1 MRGSVGIMLLA
12 GVSVAGVAALWL
24 PPVTAPVAATSAA
37 PGLARGTYLPDAGR
51 KFPTRVLWGD
61 EHLHTGWSGDAS
73 LGGTTLTPED
83 AVRFARGETVKSSS
97 GEDARLDVPLD
108 WLAVTD
114 HSDGYGT
121 ASELRA
127 GNPEML
133 ADPTAKRWAAM
144 TAAGGAQARAAQLE
158 AIKAQADGTL
168 PKIMMD
174 PKWMKQAWA
183 KSIAIMDRYNEP
195 GRFTA
200 LIGYEWTSNAENG
213 DNLHRNLI
221 FRDGADKAGQVR
233 PLTTFETENPSGL
246 WKWMAG
252 YEEKTGGQILAI
264 PHNGNL
270 SNGRMFEDQQYR
282 GQPITRE
289 WAEMRARWEPL
300 YEYYQFKGASE
311 AHPSL
316 SPTDEFANFEIW
328 DTANLTGK
336 TKQPGMVAGEYA
348 RAGLERGL
356 VIGARVGANPF
367 KFGAAGGTDSHT
379 ALSTA
384 VESNYWAK
392 GAPAADTWNAVHR
405 KEDSGYVRRT
415 WTQAAQ
421 GVTGVWASAN
431 TREAIWDAMKRK
443 ETYASSGPRITLRF
457 FGGYGFAAAD
467 ARADRLV
474 AAGYAKGVP
483 MGGDLKA
490 VAGAVPTFLVAA
502 MKDPRGANLD
512 RVQIVKGWLDAD
524 GKPREAIF
532 DVVWSSPA
540 KRRPVAGKLPPVG
553 DTVDVANASY
563 RNTIGASEL
572 VGSFRDPGFDPRQP
586 AFYYARAIE
595 IPTPRWTA
603 YDAKRFKVK
612 MAPEVTMKLQ
622 ERAVSSPIWYAP
634 A

>member
-1 MRGSVGIMLLA
+1 MRVSFGMVLLA
-12 GVSVAGVAALWL
+12 GVSVAGVTALML

-37 PGLARGTYLPDAGR
+37 PGLARGTYLPDADR

-83 AVRFARGETVKSSS
+83 AVRFARGETVKSSTS
-97 GEDARLDVPLD
+97 EDAKLDVPLD

-183 KSIAIMDRYNEP
+183 KSIAIMDKYNEP

-200 LIGYEWTSNAENG
+200 LIGYEWTSNGGNG

-221 FRDGADKAGQVR
+221 FRDAADKAGQVR
-233 PLTTFETENPSGL
+233 PLTTFETDDPAVL
-246 WKWMAG
+246 WRWMAG
-252 YEEKTGGQILAI
+252 YEKKTGGRILAI

-270 SNGRMFEDQQYR
+270 SNGRMFEDRQYD
-282 GQPITRE
+282 GAPITRE

-300 YEYYQFKGASE
+300 YEYFQFKGASE

-328 DTANLTGK
+328 DTANLTGA
-336 TKQPGMVAGEYA
+336 TKKPGMVAGEYA

-356 VIGARVGANPF
+356 VIGARVGVNPF
-367 KFGAAGGTDSHT
+367 KFGAVSGTDSHT
-379 ALSTA
+379 GLSTA
-384 VESNYWAK
+384 AENNYWAK
-392 GAPAADTWNAVHR
+392 GAPAGDTWNAVHR
-405 KEDSGYVRRT
+405 KEDSGFVRRS

-431 TREAIWDAMKRK
+431 TRDAIWDAMMRK

-457 FGGYGFAAAD
+457 FGGYGFDAAD
-467 ARADRLV
+467 ARADKLV

-483 MGGDLKA
+483 MGGDLKP

-512 RVQIVKGWLDAD
+512 RVQVIKGWLDAD

-540 KRRPVAGKLPPVG
+540 KRKPVAGKLPPVG

-563 RNTIGASEL
+563 RNSIGASEL
-572 VGSFRDPGFDPRQP
+572 VGSFRDPGFDPRQR

-622 ERAVSSPIWYAP
+622 ERAVSSPIWYTP